1 VLAAT
6 QKLFFDYLRVVIDD
20 NQIPSAVNNDRRYLA
35 LELAERIAELHFI
48 LTRGHELEAL
58 ISELSHLR
66 EVNGPSFE
74 SESEERARIELRVL
88 TEGFYY
94 CAARA
99 RAVARNTKFPLPGLA
114 SFECKGV
121 RDVRNKLLEHPE
133 GSDSQVFVVSFG
145 RGGSDGPVIKPLRP
159 VGQENIFP
167 DAGLFRN
174 AEEFKVNLERLLM
187 RALAERGT

>member
-1 VLAAT
+1 MLAAT

-20 NQIPSAVNNDRRYLA
+20 NQIPSANDRRDLA
-35 LELAERIAELHFI
+35 LELAEHIAKLHFI
-48 LTRGHELEAL
+48 LTRGHKLEAL

-66 EVNGPSFE
+66 EESGRPSFE
-74 SESEERARIELRVL
+74 LESEKRARIELKVL

-99 RAVARNTKFPLPGLA
+99 RAIARNTKFPLPGLA

-133 GSDSQVFVVSFG
+133 GSDSQVFMVSFG
-145 RGGSDGPVIKPLRP
+145 RGGSDGPVIKPLRH
-159 VGQENIFP
+159 VGKENIFP

-174 AEEFKVNLERLLM
+174 AEEFKDNLEPLLM
-187 RALAERGT
+187 RALDERGT